1 MSYSNLCWLT
11 QKIGIGEMVKSPCIG
26 KCTYDITIQKCNDCN
41 RTKEEIS
48 TWYIMTDDEKLNVIE
63 RISNENC
70 NGK

>member
-1 MSYSNLCWLT
+1 MNYSNLCWITL
-11 QKIGIGEMVKSPCIG
+11 KIGIGEMVKSPCIG
-26 KCTYDITIQKCNDCN
+26 TCNYNSTLEKCNDCN

>member
-1 MSYSNLCWLT
+1 MNYSNLCWITL
-11 QKIGIGEMVKSPCIG
+11 KIGIGEMVKSPCIG
-26 KCTYDITIQKCNDCN
+26 KCNYNSTLEKCNDCN

-48 TWYIMTDDEKLNVIE
+48 TWYIMSDDEKLNVIE